1 MMRTSWFARR
11 QKTPSNT
18 QRRIMRMPLSRIVLS
33 GMMSLI
39 VTVTA
44 VAGPPKVIIDTD
56 FNTIFDDGQVAIMA
70 AQLYSQGVIDILGFT
85 VASGNEW
92 RDQEVAE
99 CLKAMERM
107 GIEYRVKVHVGAQY
121 PLLHDYQSYQQE
133 LLKFGPAIDYVGAY
147 SSAQPDPGHPAK
159 PPGGFATH
167 TRPAKED
174 AVDFII
180 RMIHRYPHEVSI
192 LEVAPPT
199 NLAMAIRKDPTIIP
213 LIKQIVTMAGQIVVK
228 GNAYLD
234 NAEFNWWFDPEATQI
249 VLRADIPHVVVPL
262 DCTNTVPLT
271 QTVYNQIA
279 NARPQ
284 TVVTK
289 LFADTFVNAIGSTL
303 FDTVAL
309 AVLVHPEFA
318 DSTQELYLDM
328 DTTFDSPPGTPHN
341 YGKSIVYGPPPFD
354 PYPYAGIGLLQKSKV
369 IFTIH
374 NDAYYDFYVEL
385 LTGPVPVQFKGGWHD
400 FQDD

>member
-1 MMRTSWFARR
+1 
-11 QKTPSNT
+11 
-18 QRRIMRMPLSRIVLS
+18 MPISRIVLS

-39 VTVTA
+39 VTATA
-44 VAGPPKVIIDTD
+44 VASPPKVIIDTD

-107 GIEYRVKVHVGAQY
+107 GIEHRVKVHVGAQY
-121 PLLHDYQSYQQE
+121 PLLHDYQSYLLE
-133 LLKFGPAIDYVGAY
+133 VLKFGPAIDYVGAY
-147 SSAQPDPGHPAK
+147 SSPQPGPGDLVA

-213 LIKQIVTMAGQIVVK
+213 LIKQIVTMAGQISVM

-234 NAEFNWWFDPEATQI
+234 KAEFNWWFDPEATQI

-271 QTVYNQIA
+271 QTVYDQIA
-279 NARPQ
+279 NAPQ

-289 LFADTFVNAIGSTL
+289 LFAETFANAIGSTL

-318 DSTQELYLDM
+318 IETQDLYLDM
-328 DTTFDSPPGTPHN
+328 NTTFDSVPVVPHN
-341 YGKSIVYGPPPFD
+341 YGKSIVYGASPFP

-369 IFTIH
+369 VFRI
-374 NDAYYDFYVEL
+374 NNAAYYDFYVKL

>member
-1 MMRTSWFARR
+1 
-11 QKTPSNT
+11 
-18 QRRIMRMPLSRIVLS
+18 
-33 GMMSLI
+33 
-39 VTVTA
+39 
-44 VAGPPKVIIDTD
+44 
-56 FNTIFDDGQVAIMA
+56 MA
-70 AQLYSQGVIDILGFT
+70 
-85 VASGNEW
+85 
-92 RDQEVAE
+92 
-99 CLKAMERM
+99 
-107 GIEYRVKVHVGAQY
+107 
-121 PLLHDYQSYQQE
+121 
-133 LLKFGPAIDYVGAY
+133 
-147 SSAQPDPGHPAK
+147 

-199 NLAMAIRKDPTIIP
+199 DLAMAIRKDPTIIP
-213 LIKQIVTMAGQIVVK
+213 LIKQIVTMAGQIEAP

-262 DCTNTVPLT
+262 DCTNKVPLT
-271 QTVYNQIA
+271 QAVYDQIA

-289 LFADTFVNAIGSTL
+289 LFAETFATAIGSTI

-318 DSTQELYLDM
+318 IDIQELYVDM
-328 DTTFDSPPGTPHN
+328 NTTFDSVRNEHD
-341 YGKSIVYGPPPFD
+341 YGKSIVYADPPIPAR
-354 PYPYAGIGLLQKSKV
+354 PTLPALSLC
-369 IFTIH
+369 
-374 NDAYYDFYVEL
+374 
-385 LTGPVPVQFKGGWHD
+385 
-400 FQDD
+400 

>member
-1 MMRTSWFARR
+1 
-11 QKTPSNT
+11 
-18 QRRIMRMPLSRIVLS
+18 MPISRIVLS

-70 AQLYSQGVIDILGFT
+70 AQLYSKGVIDILGFT

-107 GIEYRVKVHVGAQY
+107 GIEHRVKVHVGAQY

-133 LLKFGPAIDYVGAY
+133 VIKFGPKIDYVGAY
-147 SSAQPDPGHPAK
+147 SSPQPDPAK
-159 PPGGFATH
+159 LMMPPDGFATH

-199 NLAMAIRKDPTIIP
+199 NLAMALRKDPTIIP
-213 LIKQIVTMAGQIVVK
+213 LIKQIVTMAGQIEVE

-234 NAEFNWWFDPEATQI
+234 RAEFNWWFDPEATQI

-271 QTVYNQIA
+271 QDVYDRIA

-284 TVVTK
+284 TVITT
-289 LFADTFVNAIGSTL
+289 LFAQNFANAIGSTL

-318 DSTQELYLDM
+318 KDVRELYVDM
-328 DTTFDSPPGTPHN
+328 NTTFDSPPGAPHD
-341 YGKSIVYGPPPFD
+341 YGRSIVYTDPPVPAR
-354 PYPYAGIGLLQKSKV
+354 PPYLLYPYASIGLLQKSKV
-369 IFTIH
+369 IFTID
-374 NDAYYDFYVEL
+374 NDAYYDFYVKL
-385 LTGPVPVQFKGGWHD
+385 LTGPVPVQFRGSWHD

>member
-1 MMRTSWFARR
+1 
-11 QKTPSNT
+11 
-18 QRRIMRMPLSRIVLS
+18 
-33 GMMSLI
+33 MMSLI

-70 AQLYSQGVIDILGFT
+70 AQLYSKGVIDILGFT

-107 GIEYRVKVHVGAQY
+107 GIEHRVKVHVGAQY

-133 LLKFGPAIDYVGAY
+133 VIKFGPPKDYVGAY
-147 SSAQPDPGHPAK
+147 SSPQPDPTKLMK
-159 PPGGFATH
+159 PPDGFATH

-199 NLAMAIRKDPTIIP
+199 NLAMALRKDPTIIP
-213 LIKQIVTMAGQIVVK
+213 LIKQIVTMAGQIKVE

-234 NAEFNWWFDPEATQI
+234 RAEFNWWFDPEATQI

-262 DCTNTVPLT
+262 DCTNTVRLT
-271 QTVYNQIA
+271 QEVYDRIA
-279 NARPQ
+279 NVRPQ
-284 TVVTK
+284 TVVTT
-289 LFADTFVNAIGSTL
+289 LFAQTFAKAIGSTL

-318 DSTQELYLDM
+318 KDVQELYVDM
-328 DTTFDSPPGTPHN
+328 NTTFDSPPGTTHD
-341 YGKSIVYGPPPFD
+341 YGRSIVYADPPIPL
-354 PYPYAGIGLLQKSKV
+354 PTNPTSLIPMLALACCRNRKLSLPSIMTPIMV
-369 IFTIH
+369 FT
-374 NDAYYDFYVEL
+374 L
-385 LTGPVPVQFKGGWHD
+385 S
-400 FQDD
+400 